1 MGTFIAALKSTEG
14 ILSTKM
20 MKLLLLTCLAAVALA
35 EPYYG
40 YPYYHQLQWP
50 SVRAPGFSATCWG
63 CRGKRSADAE
73 PEAEADAYYGYPYYG
88 YGYGY
93 RTPGYGYTHVHRFG
107 KRSAEPEPYYGYPF
121 YGYYGY
127 GYGRGV
133 AGHPTGVS
141 YTQRSPQGIGKRSA
155 EEPKEEA
162 AAPAGSSF
170 EYALPGTK
178 SFAKLEASYLFP
190 HYQGNLGKRSA
201 DEEPATEEAAPAMA
215 YGIHPKG
222 GKSFVG
228 QTVWGFPRSKRSA
241 EPGYYY
247 GYPGYGYHGYGGRSY
262 VGRTIWGLGK

>member
-20 MKLLLLTCLAAVALA
+20 MKLLLLTCLAAVAIA

-40 YPYYHQLQWP
+40 YYGHQLSWP

-107 KRSAEPEPYYGYPF
+107 KRSAEPEPYYGF

-127 GYGRGV
+127 PYAYGPGI
-133 AGHPTGVS
+133 AGHPTGTS
-141 YTQRSPQGIGKRSA
+141 YTQRSPQGLR
-155 EEPKEEA
+155 
-162 AAPAGSSF
+162 
-170 EYALPGTK
+170 
-178 SFAKLEASYLFP
+178 
-190 HYQGNLGKRSA
+190 GKRSA
-201 DEEPATEEAAPAMA
+201 DEAEAPEQA
-215 YGIHPKG
+215 YGAHPNG

-228 QTVWGFPRSKRSA
+228 QTVWGFRPLNKRSA
-241 EPGYYY
+241 EPEPYYY

>member
-1 MGTFIAALKSTEG
+1 M
-14 ILSTKM
+14 
-20 MKLLLLTCLAAVALA
+20 LLFT
-35 EPYYG
+35 
-40 YPYYHQLQWP
+40 
-50 SVRAPGFSATCWG
+50 
-63 CRGKRSADAE
+63 
-73 PEAEADAYYGYPYYG
+73 
-88 YGYGY
+88 
-93 RTPGYGYTHVHRFG
+93 
-107 KRSAEPEPYYGYPF
+107 AEPEPYYGYPF

-178 SFAKLEASYLFP
+178 SFAKLEASYLYP

-215 YGIHPKG
+215 YGIHPNG

>member
-73 PEAEADAYYGYPYYG
+73 AEPEADAEAYGYYGYPAYG
-88 YGYGY
+88 YGYGS
-93 RTPGYGYTHVHRFG
+93 RPPGYGYTHVHRFG
-107 KRSAEPEPYYGYPF
+107 KRSAEPEPFYGYP
-121 YGYYGY
+121 YGFYYGY

-162 AAPAGSSF
+162 A
-170 EYALPGTK
+170 
-178 SFAKLEASYLFP
+178 
-190 HYQGNLGKRSA
+190 
-201 DEEPATEEAAPAMA
+201 
-215 YGIHPKG
+215 
-222 GKSFVG
+222 
-228 QTVWGFPRSKRSA
+228 
-241 EPGYYY
+241 
-247 GYPGYGYHGYGGRSY
+247 
-262 VGRTIWGLGK
+262 

>member
-35 EPYYG
+35 EPYY
-40 YPYYHQLQWP
+40 PYYHQLQWP

-73 PEAEADAYYGYPYYG
+73 PEAEAEADA
-88 YGYGY
+88 
-93 RTPGYGYTHVHRFG
+93 
-107 KRSAEPEPYYGYPF
+107 YYGYPF

-155 EEPKEEA
+155 DEEPKEA

-190 HYQGNLGKRSA
+190 RYQGNLGKRSA
-201 DEEPATEEAAPAMA
+201 DEEPATEE
-215 YGIHPKG
+215 
-222 GKSFVG
+222 
-228 QTVWGFPRSKRSA
+228 
-241 EPGYYY
+241 
-247 GYPGYGYHGYGGRSY
+247 
-262 VGRTIWGLGK
+262 

>member
-155 EEPKEEA
+155 
-162 AAPAGSSF
+162 
-170 EYALPGTK
+170 
-178 SFAKLEASYLFP
+178 
-190 HYQGNLGKRSA
+190 
-201 DEEPATEEAAPAMA
+201 DDEPAAEEAAPAMA
-215 YGIHPKG
+215 YGIHPNG

>member
-93 RTPGYGYTHVHRFG
+93 RTPGYGY
-107 KRSAEPEPYYGYPF
+107 
-121 YGYYGY
+121 
-127 GYGRGV
+127 GRGV

-201 DEEPATEEAAPAMA
+201 DDEPAAKEAAPAMA
-215 YGIHPKG
+215 YGIHPNG